1 MGRYQRY
8 LGLFLLTGLLLIAA
22 PAEADDGVGAGTGDG
37 SFDFD
42 ASQSTP
48 STGAA
53 APQPNVEQ
61 AVTGRQPVY
70 QWVTACGG
78 NSPDTDSGASCTLAT
93 LCPSPQQVRMW
104 LFIRR
109 PVGTT
114 GWSDWEQQPGS
125 TCREVGDPVMGT
137 LGGGE
142 VTPADVL
149 TAFRRLPLPA
159 GTLQVQPNGRT
170 LVNLDTIFSAQSTLP
185 AAPYALTLLGHDVR
199 VRAHEQTW
207 TFDFGDGTAL
217 DSDTPGAPYPRRDI
231 THDYTRK
238 GSYQVSVQVTYT
250 GQYSVDG
257 GGWQDVPGTATVPGA
272 PVPLQVL
279 EARTQ
284 LVADPA

>member
-1 MGRYQRY
+1 
-8 LGLFLLTGLLLIAA
+8 
-22 PAEADDGVGAGTGDG
+22 
-37 SFDFD
+37 
-42 ASQSTP
+42 
-48 STGAA
+48 
-53 APQPNVEQ
+53 
-61 AVTGRQPVY
+61 
-70 QWVTACGG
+70 
-78 NSPDTDSGASCTLAT
+78 
-93 LCPSPQQVRMW
+93 
-104 LFIRR
+104 
-109 PVGTT
+109 
-114 GWSDWEQQPGS
+114 
-125 TCREVGDPVMGT
+125 MGT